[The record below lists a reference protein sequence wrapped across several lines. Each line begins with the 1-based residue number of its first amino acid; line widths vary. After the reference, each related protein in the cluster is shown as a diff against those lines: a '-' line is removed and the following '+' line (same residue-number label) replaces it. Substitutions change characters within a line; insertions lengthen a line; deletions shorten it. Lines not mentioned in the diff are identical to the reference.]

1 MDLSALLASIMD
13 LWHSFPSLSVA
24 GKIAGCLVI
33 LIGLVKS
40 SLFKPLWDKAGPW
53 KALVA
58 PLLGLIVA
66 VLSISPFN
74 WAGVLQ
80 GLAGGVL
87 AVGISQV
94 FDAVKLM
101 PGVGQVWITIID
113 VVQKLLGAPK
123 PALQAPKK
131 KK

>member
-1 MDLSALLASIMD
+1 MDLTALLASIMD
-13 LWHSFPSLSVA
+13 LWHSFPSLPIA

-40 SLFKPLWDKAGPW
+40 SLLKPLWDKCGPW

-58 PLLGLIVA
+58 PAIGLIVSI
-66 VLSISPFN
+66 LSISPMS

-87 AVGISQV
+87 AVGISQLM
-94 FDAVKLM
+94 DAVKLM
-101 PGVGQVWITIID
+101 PGVGPTWVSIIN
-113 VVQKLLGAPK
+113 VIEKLLGAPQ
-123 PALQAPKK
+123 PTLQFKK